1 MDKRVVQA
9 LLLPQRWP
17 SRRSGGRSVCLNLQG
32 GISMKKTFTKALSFA
47 MALVMH
53 AWSGVKQKKRPESAL
68 EKA

>member
-17 SRRSGGRSVCLNLQG
+17 LRRSGGRSVCLNLQG

-47 MALVMH
+47 MALVMLLGMCSF
-53 AWSGVKQKKRPESAL
+53 ASA
-68 EKA
+68 